1 MRRVILASLLACCLP
16 AASAKASN
24 IVFVC
29 GKDLC
34 AAAGDGSGR
43 VRLTTDGSSGPYTSP
58 SVSRAG
64 TRIAFTRGT
73 RGRVYVARLV
83 RREGAVRALRVVRRI
98 APFRDGPRDAT
109 QFDVALS
116 PDGTK
121 VAWVELRINVVF
133 STIDYRRYVARFDG
147 SASRQVAASGGRPF
161 VAWGSASQTMREGL
175 TIETDDRQT
184 GESVDS
190 GLCIASPG
198 SAQNGTC
205 RGPGARQLAFD
216 PTGRHLRHPDVLGR
230 RLVATA
236 YAYDGDGPDSAIQRP
251 GSIVLFDTTSARPLR
266 DLTSAS
272 TDSSPVFS
280 PDGRRVAFER
290 DGAVFTVGVAGGRAR
305 RLIDR
310 AREPSW
316 SR

>member
-1 MRRVILASLLACCLP
+1 VRRAGPLALLACCVAAAP
-16 AASAKASN
+16 AQASN
-24 IVFVC
+24 LVFVC
-29 GKDLC
+29 GKNLC
-34 AAAGDGSGR
+34 AASGDGSGR
-43 VRLTTDGSSGPYTSP
+43 VQLSRDGSRGAYTTP
-58 SVSRAG
+58 SVSRSG
-64 TRIAFTRGT
+64 KRIAYTRGQ
-73 RGRVYVARLV
+73 RGRVFTARLV
-83 RREGAVRALRVVRRI
+83 RRGGRIRGLRGVRRI
-98 APFRDGPRDAT
+98 PPFRDGPRDAT

-116 PDGTK
+116 ADGSK

-147 SASRQVAASGGRPF
+147 SRSRQVAASGGRPF
-161 VAWGSASQTMREGL
+161 VAWGSSTQTLREGL
-175 TIETDDRQT
+175 TLETDAMQT

-190 GLCIASPG
+190 GLCTASPG

-216 PTGRHLRHPDVLGR
+216 PSNRHLRHPDVLGD

-236 YAYDGDGPDSAIQRP
+236 YPYDEGAPDNSIQRP
-251 GSIVLFDTTSARPLR
+251 GSIALFDTRTARPLR
-266 DLTSAS
+266 DLTSAT

-290 DGAVFTVGVAGGRAR
+290 RGSVFTVRVAGGGVR
-305 RLIDR
+305 RLMRR